1 MSASTSSPA
10 TAVATRPMKKLRPA
24 RKQVRVDQIDKTES
38 VQTGKEYSE
47 SLLFPTV
54 AEWWLIAGGR
64 YLV

>member
-1 MSASTSSPA
+1 
-10 TAVATRPMKKLRPA
+10 MKKLRPA

-47 SLLFPTV
+47 SSSLRLETG
-54 AEWWLIAGGR
+54 ERLILGGR